1 MPNLPISGLPAS
13 STLDGSELFADVQ
26 GGVTKYTTLSDIAT
40 YTTYVQGNSY
50 GLFNQTGSS
59 AIISGS
65 ASDVPTSGSL
75 LDGGV
80 GTLTVPANG
89 FKIGDAFHA
98 RLAGK
103 INIANSHTLD
113 IQFKSNG
120 IALVDTGEVPMAKST
135 EGQNWNLD
143 VTFIIQNTGSAGT
156 ASILSSGELNVR
168 KDASGEV
175 VTEIFSDINN
185 TTFDTTIINSLTVEA
200 ILDASCIAS
209 ENIYSE
215 MFTLHK
221 IF

>member
-1 MPNLPISGLPAS
+1 MPNLPISQLQQSNP
-13 STLDGSELFADVQ
+13 LDGTELFAVVQ
-26 GGVTKYTTLSDIAT
+26 DGVTKKTTAGSIN
-40 YTTYVQGNSY
+40 YVSSNNY

-89 FKIGDAFHA
+89 FKIGDAFHS

>member
-1 MPNLPISGLPAS
+1 MPNLPISQLQQSNP
-13 STLDGSELFADVQ
+13 LDGTELFAVVQ
-26 GGVTKYTTLSDIAT
+26 DGITKKTTAGSIN
-40 YTTYVQGNSY
+40 YVSSNNY

-89 FKIGDAFHA
+89 FKIGDAFHS

-200 ILDASCIAS
+200 TLDASCIAS

>member
-80 GTLTVPANG
+80 GSLTVPANG
-89 FKIGDAFHA
+89 FKVGDAFHA
-98 RLAGK
+98 KLAGK
-103 INIANSHTLD
+103 INIANGHTLEIHFTSGD
-113 IQFKSNG
+113 VN
-120 IALVDTGEVPMAKST
+120 LVDTGVVTMAKST
-135 EGQNWNLD
+135 DGQNWNLD
-143 VTFIIQNTGSAGT
+143 VTFIIQTIGSAGT
-156 ASILSSGELNVR
+156 ASILSSGELTVR

-175 VTEIFSDINN
+175 VTEIFSSQNN
-185 TTFDTTIINSLTVEA
+185 TTFDTTIVNTLSIEG
-200 ILDASCIAS
+200 ILGAACIAS

-215 MFTLHK
+215 LFTLHK
-221 IF
+221 IY